1 MQIFDEILKQY
12 MQLVSINSQYKRNL
26 QSLNFNKSLLSVEND
41 AEIITSNTT
50 LDTQPKTTEIYYN
63 YNENLSN
70 IKDFYEKW
78 SLMLGVTT
86 EILTLRLELFC
97 YEFKRYEI

>member
-12 MQLVSINSQYKRNL
+12 TQLASINSQYKRNL

-70 IKDFYEKW
+70 IKDFYEK
-78 SLMLGVTT
+78 M
-86 EILTLRLELFC
+86 
-97 YEFKRYEI
+97 EFDARRYNRNFDSQTGAFLL

>member
-12 MQLVSINSQYKRNL
+12 MQLASINSQYKRNL

-70 IKDFYEKW
+70 IKDFYEK
-78 SLMLGVTT
+78 M
-86 EILTLRLELFC
+86 
-97 YEFKRYEI
+97 EFDARRYNRNFDSQTGAFLL